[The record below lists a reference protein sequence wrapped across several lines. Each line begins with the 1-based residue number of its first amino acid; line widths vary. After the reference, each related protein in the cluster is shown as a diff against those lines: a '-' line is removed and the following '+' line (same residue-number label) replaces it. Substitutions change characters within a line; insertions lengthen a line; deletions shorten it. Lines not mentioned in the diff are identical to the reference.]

1 MGLLFR
7 LWLHLA
13 SNNWFQY
20 TRSKIK
26 LVQHRSK
33 INKSYHSI
41 VKNRPRDII
50 FFDFLILFVLI
61 VSHIYITWYC
71 TQNTCH
77 VSESKLKLETC
88 SDKLYFNVIFFT
100 LSCFSKALPI
110 WELIFS
116 EDTFNQL
123 LSWVLNIFW
132 TIWGSTF
139 SRTCGITFINLPKFQ
154 SFTFKPTG
162 IVIIMDDFNL
172 LYFGCKILPIRT

>member
-1 MGLLFR
+1 MWITVNQVDENDVCYDASLSRIIEIIHLYSLLILKTKCVKMGLLFR

-88 SDKLYFNVIFFT
+88 LD
-100 LSCFSKALPI
+100 
-110 WELIFS
+110 W
-116 EDTFNQL
+116 Q
-123 LSWVLNIFW
+123 FW
-132 TIWGSTF
+132 
-139 SRTCGITFINLPKFQ
+139 
-154 SFTFKPTG
+154 
-162 IVIIMDDFNL
+162 
-172 LYFGCKILPIRT
+172 

>member
-1 MGLLFR
+1 MWITVNQADENDVCYDASLFRIIEIIHLYSLWILKTKCVKMGLLFR
-7 LWLHLA
+7 LWLDLA

-88 SDKLYFNVIFFT
+88 LD
-100 LSCFSKALPI
+100 
-110 WELIFS
+110 W
-116 EDTFNQL
+116 Q
-123 LSWVLNIFW
+123 FW
-132 TIWGSTF
+132 
-139 SRTCGITFINLPKFQ
+139 
-154 SFTFKPTG
+154 
-162 IVIIMDDFNL
+162 
-172 LYFGCKILPIRT
+172 